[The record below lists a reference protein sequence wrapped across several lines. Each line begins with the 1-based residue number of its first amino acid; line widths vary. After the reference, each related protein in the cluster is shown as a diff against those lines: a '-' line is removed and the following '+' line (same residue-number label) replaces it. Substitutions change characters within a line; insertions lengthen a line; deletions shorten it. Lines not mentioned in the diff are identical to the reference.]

1 MRLWEGWDFLTHIPL
16 PTWVSAGSVAVAYG
30 AQCSWLVSP
39 EEEIG
44 LLGTALGGRAGVGGE
59 TIRFHFVLG
68 TAQAAPKRGV
78 LWAAGQWDEE
88 CESVFLCAPQTA
100 ANSSTTARTTN
111 TAGRSNGSWMRA
123 GTESMVRHRPA
134 ALPEAGCGGATQSWF
149 TLQ

>member
-1 MRLWEGWDFLTHIPL
+1 MLDLSLWHTGY
-16 PTWVSAGSVAVAYG
+16 SAHGLSVLRRR
-30 AQCSWLVSP
+30 S
-39 EEEIG
+39 G

-68 TAQAAPKRGV
+68 TAQAAPEQGV

-123 GTESMVRHRPA
+123 GTEAMVRHRLA
-134 ALPEAGCGGATQSWF
+134 ALPLLRLMVVGPHGPACSH
-149 TLQ
+149 TLF